1 MNTATFKPLLSAAAL
16 AGLLAGLLLT
26 VVQQFEV
33 EPLLLDAERYE
44 QAAEHPPPQPSG
56 EHAHTHAHWQP
67 QAGIERSLYTGGA
80 NVVMAVGFALLLGAV
95 TMLRGAPLDWR
106 SGLLWGAAG
115 YTVFFIAP
123 AISLPPEVPGAQAA
137 DLIARQ
143 LWWVIA
149 ASCTAAG
156 LAVAV
161 FARGWAVRILSV
173 PFLMAPHL
181 IGAPQPAVHGGTA
194 PAELAQAFVIA
205 SAVAN
210 AVFWLVLGGLFGFF
224 HRRLAG

>member
-1 MNTATFKPLLSAAAL
+1 MNTATFKQLFTAALL
-16 AGLLAGLLLT
+16 AGLLAGSLLT
-26 VVQQFEV
+26 VVQQFQV

-44 QAAEHPPPQPSG
+44 QAGEHPPPQPSG
-56 EHAHTHAHWQP
+56 EHAHAHWLP

-95 TMLRGAPLDWR
+95 TMLRGAPLNWR

-115 YTVFFIAP
+115 YAVFFIAP
-123 AISLPPEVPGAQAA
+123 AISLLPEVPGAQAA
-137 DLIARQ
+137 DLLARQ

-149 ASCTAAG
+149 ALCTAGG
-156 LAVAV
+156 LALVI
-161 FARGWAVRILSV
+161 FARDWTLRILAV
-173 PFLMAPHL
+173 PLLIAPHL
-181 IGAPQPAVHGGTA
+181 IGAPQPEVHGGTA
-194 PAELAQAFVIA
+194 PAELVQAFVIA

-210 AVFWLVLGGLFGFF
+210 AVFWLVLGGLFGLF

>member
-1 MNTATFKPLLSAAAL
+1 MNASIFKPLLSAAAL

-26 VVQQFEV
+26 VVQQFHV

-44 QAAEHPPPQPSG
+44 QAAEHLPPQQSG
-56 EHAHTHAHWQP
+56 AHAHWQP

-80 NVVMAVGFALLLGAV
+80 NVVMAVGFALLLGAL
-95 TMLRGAPLDWR
+95 TMLRSAPLDGR

-115 YTVFFIAP
+115 YVVFFIAP
-123 AISLPPEVPGAQAA
+123 AISLPPEVPGAHAS
-137 DLIARQ
+137 DLGARQ
-143 LWWVIA
+143 LWWLIA
-149 ASCTAAG
+149 ALCTATG

-173 PFLMAPHL
+173 PLLIAPHL
-181 IGAPQPAVHGGTA
+181 IGAPQPEVHGGTA
-194 PAELAQAFVIA
+194 PTELAQAFVVA

-210 AVFWLVLGGLFGFF
+210 AVFWLALGGFFGFF
-224 HRRLAG
+224 HRRIAS